1 MLIKTHLAIIVFFI
15 LLLIPIVEN
24 KFVFVS
30 IALIATFIPDI
41 DSRFSKLG
49 QRKIFRPL
57 QFFVHHR
64 GIFHSF
70 IFLIVI
76 TGFFALF
83 LPVIAFGFFLGYGVH
98 LLVDSFN
105 IDGITPFYPFKK
117 KSSGKIRTG
126 GRVETSIFV
135 FFVLANLFLLVFRIS
150 SIF

>member
-15 LLLIPIVEN
+15 LLLIPSVEN

-49 QRKIFRPL
+49 SRKIFRPL

-76 TGFFALF
+76 TGFFVLF
-83 LPVIAFGFFLGYGVH
+83 LPVVAFPLFLGYGIH
-98 LLVDSFN
+98 LLVDSFSRE
-105 IDGITPFYPFKK
+105 GIKPFYPFKK
-117 KSSGKIRTG
+117 TSSGKLRTG
-126 GRVETSIFV
+126 GRTETSIFV
-135 FFVLANLFLLVFRIS
+135 VFILADLFLLVFKIF